1 MAEKVSNL
9 NEGNL
14 SIAPAPLRSS
24 RYTEA
29 ADLFLIVYIILIVS
43 ALGYLYF

>member
-14 SIAPAPLRSS
+14 RIAPASLRSS
-24 RYTEA
+24 RDTEA